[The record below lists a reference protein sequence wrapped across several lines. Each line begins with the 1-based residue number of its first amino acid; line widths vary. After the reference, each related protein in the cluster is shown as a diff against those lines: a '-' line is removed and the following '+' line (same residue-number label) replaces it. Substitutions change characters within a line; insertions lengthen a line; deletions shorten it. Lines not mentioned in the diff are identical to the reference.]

1 MKAWIYVFIAAIF
14 QVLWGITLKKFLH
27 FDVIWNYIKQG
38 KILNPQFGLELI
50 PLIAYFIIGLV
61 IVYFIS
67 SAYKLIPMSVA
78 YAVWMGLAM
87 VIQTGVDIFF
97 FKDSFNMFQLF
108 FISLILM
115 GVIGMRGNTKV
126 TSHEIIID
134 EIDEMI

>member
-27 FDVIWNYIKQG
+27 FDVLWNYIKSGQ
-38 KILNPQFGLELI
+38 IANTQFAMELI

-97 FKDSFNMFQLF
+97 FKDSFNLYQLF
-108 FISLILM
+108 FISLILV
-115 GVIGMRGNTKV
+115 GVIGMRGNTKII
-126 TSHEIIID
+126 SPDIIID
-134 EIDEMI
+134 EIEEVL

>member
-1 MKAWIYVFIAAIF
+1 
-14 QVLWGITLKKFLH
+14 
-27 FDVIWNYIKQG
+27 
-38 KILNPQFGLELI
+38 
-50 PLIAYFIIGLV
+50 
-61 IVYFIS
+61 
-67 SAYKLIPMSVA
+67 MSVA

-87 VIQTGVDIFF
+87 IIQTGVDIFF

-108 FISLILM
+108 FISLILL

>member
-1 MKAWIYVFIAAIF
+1 
-14 QVLWGITLKKFLH
+14 
-27 FDVIWNYIKQG
+27 
-38 KILNPQFGLELI
+38 
-50 PLIAYFIIGLV
+50 
-61 IVYFIS
+61 
-67 SAYKLIPMSVA
+67 MSVA

-108 FISLILM
+108 FISLILL

>member
-1 MKAWIYVFIAAIF
+1 
-14 QVLWGITLKKFLH
+14 
-27 FDVIWNYIKQG
+27 
-38 KILNPQFGLELI
+38 
-50 PLIAYFIIGLV
+50 
-61 IVYFIS
+61 
-67 SAYKLIPMSVA
+67 MSVA

-108 FISLILM
+108 FISLILI